1 MKITD
6 IETIVIELPRRSS
19 YTWRSLKDAIGR
31 YVILKLTTDDGITGL
46 GEAPAI
52 LSWGGEHGRYF
63 GEDPEIVCYLVRDVI
78 GPMIKG
84 ADPRDLKSL
93 FAEIDIHVRGFPY
106 TKSMIECAMLDIIGQ
121 DAGIP
126 LYQLLGGAA
135 RHDIPICHSVGL
147 AEPAVSAQESAEVV
161 ADGVGWLQI
170 KVGGDY
176 VEDLE
181 IVKAVRRAVGD
192 DVRIYPDVN
201 RGYRDVKAAINT
213 IRAMEGEAGI
223 IAVEQPVEGIDAMKR
238 VVDAVDV
245 SVIVDEGC
253 WSPQDAME
261 VVKHGAADL
270 LSIYYTKAAG
280 LLRAMEVGTIG
291 RAAGLPTNVNG
302 SLEGGVGNAANLHL
316 SAALE
321 GTMWPAVITINTLA
335 GREQTKVGGVFYTDD
350 VITEPFAYQDG
361 CLRVPDGPGLGV
373 QLDPEKIEKY
383 RVDR

>member
-1 MKITD
+1 M
-6 IETIVIELPRRSS
+6 
-19 YTWRSLKDAIGR
+19 
-31 YVILKLTTDDGITGL
+31 
-46 GEAPAI
+46 
-52 LSWGGEHGRYF
+52 
-63 GEDPEIVCYLVRDVI
+63 
-78 GPMIKG
+78 
-84 ADPRDLKSL
+84 
-93 FAEIDIHVRGFPY
+93 
-106 TKSMIECAMLDIIGQ
+106 
-121 DAGIP
+121 
-126 LYQLLGGAA
+126 
-135 RHDIPICHSVGL
+135 
-147 AEPAVSAQESAEVV
+147 V
-161 ADGVGWLQI
+161 ADGVGWLQV

-181 IVKAVRRAVGD
+181 IMKAVRRAVGD
-192 DVRIYPDVN
+192 EVRIYPDVN

-213 IRAMEGEAGI
+213 IRAMAGEAGI

-280 LLRAMEVGTIG
+280 LLRAMEIGTIG

-316 SAALE
+316 AAALE

-373 QLDPEKIEKY
+373 ELDPEKIEKY
-383 RVDR
+383 RVDK